1 MEPTIARKTWRTLEP
16 IHGMVYFIPE
26 AHTNYTALGLH
37 GRSGYFAS
45 RAAPMGAV
53 AAPVVI
59 ATFFNFNPTLVTSAM
74 DGVWETTTPALV
86 LDARLR
92 AADTALRR
100 AFGDL
105 LTDPTL
111 PIVAQLA
118 QRVAMRACSKLDGRP
133 LFAGHASLDWP
144 DAEAPHLVL
153 WHAQSLLREFRGDGH
168 IAALVTEGLSGI
180 DALVLHHATGEL
192 PMAALQ
198 GSRAWPD
205 AAWAAAVDDL
215 ATRGYVNA
223 DGSFTDIGRAR
234 RQWVEDRTD
243 VLASDPYDAIG
254 EDGCETLR
262 TLGRPFSK
270 AVVDGGLLD
279 FSALLRAND
288 TPSG

>member
-1 MEPTIARKTWRTLEP
+1 MVIHMDPMIARKTWRTLEP

-26 AHTNYTALGLH
+26 AHANYSALGLQ

-45 RAAPMGAV
+45 RAAAMGAV
-53 AAPVVI
+53 PAGVVI
-59 ATFFNFNPTLVTSAM
+59 ATFFNFNPALVKTAM
-74 DGVWETTTPALV
+74 NGVWETTTPALV

-92 AADTALRR
+92 AVDTALRR
-100 AFGDL
+100 AFGEL
-105 LTDPTL
+105 INDPTL

-118 QRVAMRACSKLDGRP
+118 QRVAQRACLQLDGRP
-133 LFAGHASLDWP
+133 LFAGHASLGWP
-144 DAEAPHLVL
+144 DEHDPHLVL

-168 IAALVTEGLSGI
+168 IAALVAEGLSGI
-180 DALVLHHATGEL
+180 EALVMHHATGEP

-205 AAWAAAVDDL
+205 DAWSSAVDDL
-215 ATRGYVNA
+215 AARGYVNA
-223 DGSFTDIGRAR
+223 DGSFTDFGRAR

-243 VLASDPYDAIG
+243 VLASDPYNTIG

-270 AVVDGGLLD
+270 AVIDGGLLD
-279 FSALLRAND
+279 FNALLQAN
-288 TPSG
+288 